1 MNKIL
6 ASIMAIAL
14 CGGSVSALDVAHA
27 DGESWWG
34 LAPGLGPQ
42 MPFGQG
48 STLTMDQ
55 RIHNYNNQTSPLLV
69 STKGRYIWS
78 ETPLQLT
85 LDAEGWHIAN
95 PDARLVEAGSTLED
109 AYMAVMNEN
118 FKPSGTLPPAEFFN
132 KPMYNTWIELM
143 YDQNQKDIL
152 DYARHLIADGYP
164 AGVLMIDDNWQQD
177 YGVYEFRPDRFPDP
191 KAMVDELHELGFKV
205 MLWVS
210 PFVSPDCLE
219 SRELE
224 RRGFLVKDRGGRN
237 AAVLRWWNG
246 HSTAFDLSNP
256 EAYAYF
262 KNKLTGLQERYGI
275 DGFKMDGGDPERY
288 TAEEVTVMGG
298 ADALDCGQT
307 SLWAQLAGEFPYNEL
322 RACWKHGGEALV
334 QRLGDKPYG
343 WESVRA
349 LVPSMVAA
357 GLLGHSYAC
366 PDMIGGGDY
375 MSFLNLGGQPLDPR
389 IMVRSCQI
397 HAMMPMMQF
406 SVAPWRTLA
415 PEYAAICSDY
425 ARKHAELGD
434 YILSQA
440 RITAETGRPIVRCL
454 AYDFPGQGLDDVT
467 DQYMLGDRYMVAP
480 VVTDGYERDVVLPK
494 GKWRDDRGKVHK
506 GGRTIRVDAPL
517 DRIPY
522 FEKL

>member
-1 MNKIL
+1 M
-6 ASIMAIAL
+6 
-14 CGGSVSALDVAHA
+14 
-27 DGESWWG
+27 
-34 LAPGLGPQ
+34 
-42 MPFGQG
+42 
-48 STLTMDQ
+48 
-55 RIHNYNNQTSPLLV
+55 
-69 STKGRYIWS
+69 
-78 ETPLQLT
+78 
-85 LDAEGWHIAN
+85 
-95 PDARLVEAGSTLED
+95 
-109 AYMAVMNEN
+109 
-118 FKPSGTLPPAEFFN
+118 
-132 KPMYNTWIELM
+132 
-143 YDQNQKDIL
+143 
-152 DYARHLIADGYP
+152 
-164 AGVLMIDDNWQQD
+164 
-177 YGVYEFRPDRFPDP
+177 
-191 KAMVDELHELGFKV
+191 
-205 MLWVS
+205 
-210 PFVSPDCLE
+210 
-219 SRELE
+219 
-224 RRGFLVKDRGGRN
+224 
-237 AAVLRWWNG
+237 
-246 HSTAFDLSNP
+246 
-256 EAYAYF
+256 
-262 KNKLTGLQERYGI
+262 
-275 DGFKMDGGDPERY
+275 
-288 TAEEVTVMGG
+288 
-298 ADALDCGQT
+298 
-307 SLWAQLAGEFPYNEL
+307 
-322 RACWKHGGEALV
+322 

-349 LVPSMVAA
+349 LVPSMVVA

-454 AYDFPGQGLDDVT
+454 AYDFPGQGLDAVT